1 MRQQLAMVQPMENPD
16 CIALNMIGSL
26 KTDESIQLL
35 EERVQRLAERCATF
49 DVLSDDIRAIHP
61 GMDLMRQQA
70 HLELKFTRALIQRIK
85 SEE

>member
-1 MRQQLAMVQPMENPD
+1 MVQPMENPD